1 MELDL
6 EGRRALITGGS
17 KGIGLACAHAFAAE
31 GVDLALAA
39 REVGP
44 LKDATRDLR
53 TGYGVEV
60 TSHSCD
66 LTKPEHQAALA
77 EVVGDIDVLVN
88 NAGSVPGGGLL
99 DVDEKEWRQAW
110 DLKVF
115 GYINLTR
122 LVLPMM
128 QRRGSGVVINI
139 IGAAAAFP
147 RGDHLAGSAGS
158 GALDNFTRALGAQSF
173 EHGVRVVG
181 ISPGPTNTDRLEALL
196 RREAAARFG
205 NAERWDDL
213 LLSGPPPARPDEIAD
228 LVVFVASDRAG
239 VLSGTV
245 ITADGGAGYR

>member
-31 GVDLALAA
+31 GVDLAIAA

-44 LKDATRDLR
+44 LKEATRDLR

-66 LTKPEHQAALA
+66 LARPEHQAALA
-77 EVVGDIDVLVN
+77 EVVGEIDILVN
-88 NAGSVPGGGLL
+88 NAGSIPAGDLL
-99 DVDEKEWRQAW
+99 AVDEKDWRHAW

-122 LVLPMM
+122 ILLPMM
-128 QRRGSGVVINI
+128 QRRGSGVIVNV
-139 IGAAAAFP
+139 IGAAAEFP
-147 RGDHLAGSAGS
+147 RGDYVAGAAGN
-158 GALDNFTRALGAQSF
+158 GALTTFTRALGGQTF

-181 ISPGPTNTDRLEALL
+181 VSPGLTHTDRLETLL
-196 RREAAARFG
+196 RRQAADRFG
-205 NAERWDDL
+205 NPDRWEDL
-213 LLSGPPPARPDEIAD
+213 LLSGPAPARPEEIAN
-228 LVVFVASDRAG
+228 LVVFVASDRASF
-239 VLSGTV
+239 LSGTV